1 MFVPRANSQKY
12 DSSSISDDRSTG
24 IRQGINES
32 KGDAS
37 RDGGFEFVRI
47 KF

>member
-12 DSSSISDDRSTG
+12 DSSSISDDRS

-32 KGDAS
+32 IG
-37 RDGGFEFVRI
+37 DGGFEFVRI